1 MEGRTSSEVLTIFL
15 MHDTA
20 AITTSEPTQG
30 HFSIAVTTT

>member
-20 AITTSEPTQG
+20 AITSEPTQG